1 MLLVKLRTIWK
12 NINAYLIFNKYPL
25 NKFTEPGTV
34 LSTENN
40 VKYVKL

>member
-25 NKFTEPGTV
+25 NKYL
-34 LSTENN
+34 LSQAL
-40 VKYVKL
+40 Y